1 MADYITLSD
10 FAERVG
16 VSRQAV
22 RKNKKLAEYI
32 HEEEGK
38 PLMIDTAALAVYE
51 KTGAKPD
58 ETGAKPNENR
68 TETEAKPK
76 QNQTITETEISATI
90 ALLREQLAER
100 NATIA
105 DLRTQIAAK
114 DAQLLDLTR
123 RMTEIAER
131 SGEIADKAVYAL
143 QQRQALDVAEIKAA
157 FDQAQDAQTDPDE
170 PPHRWWEI
178 WRRKKS

>member
-16 VSRQAV
+16 VSRQAI

-32 HEEEGK
+32 REEEGK

-58 ETGAKPNENR
+58 ETEAKPNN
-68 TETEAKPK
+68 
-76 QNQTITETEISATI
+76 NQTITETEIAATI

-105 DLRTQIAAK
+105 DLRIQIAAK

>member
-16 VSRQAV
+16 VSRQAI

-32 HEEEGK
+32 REEEGK

-51 KTGAKPD
+51 KT
-58 ETGAKPNENR
+58 EAKPNENR
-68 TETEAKPK
+68 SETEAKPNK
-76 QNQTITETEISATI
+76 NQTITETEIAATI

-105 DLRTQIAAK
+105 ALYEQIAAK
-114 DAQLLDLTR
+114 DAQLLELTR

-157 FDQAQDAQTDPDE
+157 IDQAQDAQTDPDE